1 MSNAVRADALG
12 CERGH
17 IGSRLDSVAL
27 YDRVNTETRQGL
39 PTAIEEYPFLR
50 WSLASEVAQLLHGVG
65 P

>member
-17 IGSRLDSVAL
+17 IGSRLDSVTL
-27 YDRVNTETRQGL
+27 YDRVNAETRQGL

-50 WSLASEVAQLLHGVG
+50 WTLASEVAQLLHGVG

>member
-17 IGSRLDSVAL
+17 IGSRPDSVTL
-27 YDRVNTETRQGL
+27 YDRVNAETRQGL

-50 WSLASEVAQLLHGVG
+50 WTLASEVAQLLHGVG